1 MRQTF
6 RNQTASIIFIYLER
20 FGRYEFSKGAL
31 QFGILVKKSAANQK
45 RWQISKNDLCRFD
58 SQFSIESKN
67 EIKLGRFHLKKYNF
81 SVFIILGHLY
91 TGCPRTGS
99 PEKKGSL
106 RANILTC
113 ILKKKSPISNDNR
126 EKTF

>member
-1 MRQTF
+1 MHVLHH
-6 RNQTASIIFIYLER
+6 SINN
-20 FGRYEFSKGAL
+20 K
-31 QFGILVKKSAANQK
+31 ILFLKILNLTQRV
-45 RWQISKNDLCRFD
+45 IS
-58 SQFSIESKN
+58 
-67 EIKLGRFHLKKYNF
+67 
-81 SVFIILGHLY
+81 VLY
-91 TGCPRTGS
+91 TNSPVNTGCPRTGS